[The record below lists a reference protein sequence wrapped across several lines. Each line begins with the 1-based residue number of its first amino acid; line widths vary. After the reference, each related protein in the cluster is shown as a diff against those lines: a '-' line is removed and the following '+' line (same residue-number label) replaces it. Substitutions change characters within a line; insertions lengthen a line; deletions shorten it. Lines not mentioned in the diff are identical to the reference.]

1 MNRSDF
7 ANAVGVSRAAITK
20 AVKAGKLDMQG
31 ESILIDGPLTKA
43 YLKNKGLNLDAKPI
57 DDEKS
62 NSISSISDIE
72 LSRAVKVERLKTERL
87 KQRKI
92 KMELDKE
99 EGSLIPKAL
108 VETHVYGYLNALSDV
123 LLDTADTLIDTLHQN
138 WEGLGDDAR
147 ATNMTELNDYS
158 SAAISEAK
166 SKARAALNG
175 GSY

>member
-1 MNRSDF
+1 MNRSEF
-7 ANAVGVSRAAITK
+7 ASAVGVSRAAITK
-20 AVKAGKLDMQG
+20 AVNSGKLDIEG
-31 ESILIDGPLTKA
+31 DSILIDGPLTRK
-43 YLKNKGLNLDAKPI
+43 YLKNKGLNLDDKPV

-62 NSISSISDIE
+62 NSISSISDLE

-87 KQRKI
+87 RQRKI
-92 KMELDKE
+92 KMELDRE
-99 EGSLIPKAL
+99 EGSLIPKDL
-108 VETHVYGYLNALSDV
+108 VDTHVYGYLNALSDV
-123 LLDTADTLIDTLHQN
+123 LLDAADTLIDTLHQN

-166 SKARAALNG
+166 SKVRAALNG